1 MNMQQED
8 EKLARV
14 LADWRVAPTVD
25 PQFRPGVWARIERA
39 RREVAFGEFL
49 RAHAVPCAALLVVS
63 LGLGAWT
70 GHDRAK
76 TRVAAERATLVANY
90 VQGLDARAMQMP

>member
-1 MNMQQED
+1 MNMKQVD
-8 EKLARV
+8 EELTRV

-49 RAHAVPCAALLVVS
+49 RTHAVPCVALLVVA
-63 LGLGAWT
+63 LGVGAWT
-70 GHDRAK
+70 GRERAK
-76 TRVAAERATLVANY
+76 TTLAAERTALVANY